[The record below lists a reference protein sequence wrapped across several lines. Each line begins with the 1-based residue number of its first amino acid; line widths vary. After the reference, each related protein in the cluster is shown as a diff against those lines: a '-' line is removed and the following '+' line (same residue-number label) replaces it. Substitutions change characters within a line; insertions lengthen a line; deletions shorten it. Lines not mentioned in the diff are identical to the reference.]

1 MILLPRDT
9 RMGELG
15 EGVSNLSGAAGTGLG
30 YLIASKVAQVRA
42 RNAFESFGMDRQQAD
57 ALSRLPIAQRNSM
70 LNDLAERR
78 GYTEAAR
85 MTQVPTFGQAIAQTS
100 PQTQQRLAAL
110 AAMQAMPQQQQ
121 MQPMQATQAQ
131 PITSPMLQAQQGA
144 QIPLQQAQAQ
154 MAMGGPRGML
164 QGADQGLQALQQA
177 RQQGLLGYQPQQQAQ
192 PAQLTTQP
200 PRQPGEA
207 PRPIVQP
214 GQAPTLP
221 SEGTPIGFR
230 PALNQP
236 LMQQESLLS
245 GPSPKLRAQQRRE
258 AREEEKLDIAKQ
270 KLAYQMEKD
279 RRQLEQKEQT
289 EANKETKE
297 YYSTVLDQHKGLQ
310 ENKVRLKK
318 MEKLLDEGNL
328 PNPKLYKFLKSVEET
343 SSEKAALGLGT
354 LAYQVFGPYGAAVG
368 GLLGAFIKPL
378 ASAARVKLAENQKNT
393 EEFEKLSAD
402 FVKSAKVFFGS
413 RLTDADLNAYMQTV
427 PTLMQT
433 DNGKRA
439 VIKNIR
445 EMMRLQDLEYEA
457 MQYIIKNNNGK
468 RPADL
473 QAQVAYFIDPAI
485 DKLTENI
492 QAVVA
497 NNESPQPRSQLSFTG
512 RRKPVF

>member
-78 GYTEAAR
+78 GYTEVSR
-85 MTQVPTFGQAIAQTS
+85 STQVPTFGQAIGQTS
-100 PQTQQRLAAL
+100 PQAQQRFAAL
-110 AAMQAMPQQQQ
+110 AAIQAMPQQQP
-121 MQPMQATQAQ
+121 MQPMQAQ

-154 MAMGGPRGML
+154 MATGGPRGMM

-177 RQQGLLGYQPQQQAQ
+177 RQQGLLGYQPQQQPQQ
-192 PAQLTTQP
+192 PAQLSIQP

-207 PRPIVQP
+207 PRPVAQP
-214 GQAPTLP
+214 GQAPVLP
-221 SEGTPIGFR
+221 SEEFIPGLR
-230 PALNQP
+230 QALRQP

-297 YYSTVLDQHKGLQ
+297 YYSTVLNQHKGLQ

-427 PTLMQT
+427 PTLIQT

-492 QAVVA
+492 KAVVA